1 MSPVQFWE
9 GPPCEPRDLAPPARS
24 FFLWNKG
31 GEGRTGRISP
41 GGDGGIP
48 GGVERP
54 RSLRAGT
61 RGHDGG
67 RGPPSHRRRTRGE
80 ANRKKIPFLKSR
92 ISKNVGNS
100 AVFRENPYLPR
111 NKAISIPETFRLHPS
126 PGISPRFPE
135 NGNGKRESTGLQSCN
150 RGHEGDRCMC
160 LFLLLFTKLPH
171 GPFLAAL
178 NGMGKRSEPGK
189 KGEGK

>member
-1 MSPVQFWE
+1 M
-9 GPPCEPRDLAPPARS
+9 DLTDQARS

-31 GEGRTGRISP
+31 GEGRAGRISP
-41 GGDGGIP
+41 GGGGGIP

-54 RSLRAGT
+54 RILRAGPAGT
-61 RGHDGG
+61 TEGG
-67 RGPPSHRRRTRGE
+67 DHLPRRCRTRGE

-100 AVFRENPYLPR
+100 AVSRENPYLPR
-111 NKAISIPETFRLHPS
+111 NKAISIPEPFRLHPS